1 MAMKV
6 VDRTLQY
13 AMERHL
19 AERAA
24 AKAEYTPERIKEIH
38 EQTNRNIRLMNAGA
52 MCSTDN
58 IYFQK

>member
-13 AMERHL
+13 AMERYL

-24 AKAEYTPERIKEIH
+24 AKAEYTPERIKALH
-38 EQTNRNIRLMNAGA
+38 EQTNRNIRLMNMG
-52 MCSTDN
+52 CVQ
-58 IYFQK
+58 F